1 MSSSVDVSD
10 RTKSRLE
17 RLQAEIQDET
27 GYEVSQRELLDR
39 LVAREY
45 DSKTERIEEFRDEMA
60 GLSEDEIDAFLS
72 GTFSSGTE
80 TDEEDIDEILYGE

>member
-17 RLQAEIQDET
+17 RLQAEIQNET

-45 DSKTERIEEFRDEMA
+45 DSKTELIDEFRDKMA

-80 TDEEDIDEILYGE
+80 THEEDIDNILYGE